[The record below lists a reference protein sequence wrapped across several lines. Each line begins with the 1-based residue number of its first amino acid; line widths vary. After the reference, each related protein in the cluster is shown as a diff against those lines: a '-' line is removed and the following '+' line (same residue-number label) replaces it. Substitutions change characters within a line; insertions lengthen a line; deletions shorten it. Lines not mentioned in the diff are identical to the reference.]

1 MTSSFLKVQFL
12 SPLGFLFAV
21 FLYLSARDIYRDA
34 DAQQPENWSSPE
46 QFLEV
51 SRQIREESVWKL
63 HTRLILLL
71 TFYVID
77 MISYPT
83 VVLAVNM
90 AVTLALCALYEWG
103 LRRFEKRTG
112 I

>member
-1 MTSSFLKVQFL
+1 
-12 SPLGFLFAV
+12 
-21 FLYLSARDIYRDA
+21 
-34 DAQQPENWSSPE
+34 
-46 QFLEV
+46 
-51 SRQIREESVWKL
+51 
-63 HTRLILLL
+63 
-71 TFYVID
+71 

-90 AVTLALCALYEWG
+90 AVTLALCALFEWG

>member
-21 FLYLSARDIYRDA
+21 FLYLSARDIYKDA
-34 DAQQPENWSSPE
+34 DAQQPENWSSPV

-83 VVLAVNM
+83 IVLAVNM